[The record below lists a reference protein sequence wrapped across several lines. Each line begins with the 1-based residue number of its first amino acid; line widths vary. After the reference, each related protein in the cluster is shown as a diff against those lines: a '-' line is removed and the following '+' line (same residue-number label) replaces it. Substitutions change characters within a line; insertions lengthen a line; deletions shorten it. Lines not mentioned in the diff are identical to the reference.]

1 MFVSDILSQK
11 GALVFSVTPATTV
24 AEVAKQLSVRR
35 IGSVLILNEH
45 SSVVGIVSERDLV
58 RALAAHGDKAME
70 LEARQVM
77 TRDVVTCHP
86 DDSIEEVMQA
96 MTKGR
101 FRHLPVVD
109 RGELLGL
116 VSIGDV
122 VKARLEETE
131 HETEALK
138 AYIVARLT
146 RQLVDRRRADWQ
158 FARMP
163 SDSLPLQGKVA
174 LVTGAGRNIGRAI
187 ALTLARDGAS
197 VLVNGRADKAAV
209 DAVVHEIVAAG
220 GKALAAMGDV
230 SDPQVPPR
238 LADQAAKAFGG
249 VDILVSNAG
258 LRRQTSFLD
267 MSFEEWR
274 EILSVALD
282 GAFLLGKAFIPQ
294 MVAKGQGGAFV
305 AISGVSTHVGTPNRC
320 HVSASKSGLE
330 GLMRALAVE
339 LAPHRITC
347 NALAP
352 GAIETARAASAGPVP
367 ASRMNR
373 PIPLKRFGTVDE
385 IAAMVRLLVGP
396 QGTFITGQTIHV
408 NGGEHLT

>member
-1 MFVSDILSQK
+1 MSQ
-11 GALVFSVTPATTV
+11 S
-24 AEVAKQLSVRR
+24 
-35 IGSVLILNEH
+35 
-45 SSVVGIVSERDLV
+45 
-58 RALAAHGDKAME
+58 
-70 LEARQVM
+70 
-77 TRDVVTCHP
+77 
-86 DDSIEEVMQA
+86 
-96 MTKGR
+96 
-101 FRHLPVVD
+101 
-109 RGELLGL
+109 
-116 VSIGDV
+116 
-122 VKARLEETE
+122 
-131 HETEALK
+131 
-138 AYIVARLT
+138 
-146 RQLVDRRRADWQ
+146 
-158 FARMP
+158 
-163 SDSLPLQGKVA
+163 LQGRVA

-187 ALTLARDGAS
+187 ALTLARDGAT
-197 VLVNGRADKAAV
+197 VLVNGRSDREAV
-209 DAVVHEIVAAG
+209 ESVVREIKAAG
-220 GKALAAMGDV
+220 GQAMAAMGDV
-230 SDPQVPPR
+230 SDPAVAPK
-238 LADQAAKAFGG
+238 LARQGEALGG

-347 NALAP
+347 NALSP
-352 GAIETARAASAGPVP
+352 GAIDTARVAAGPAP
-367 ASRMNR
+367 PGRINR

-396 QGTFITGQTIHV
+396 DGTFITGQTIHV
-408 NGGEHLT
+408 NGGEFLT